1 MAEANVKNIES
12 LELFLD
18 AIVSLRTG
26 TRKQADEIREQLQ
39 RVSNWLE
46 KELPDYWRNQHRIAE
61 NKWIA
66 AREELMRC
74 ESKTRAEDERSCSVQ
89 RKMLAKATERR
100 ALCEHRVRTIP
111 QLSLQWNQF
120 YQEISLS
127 VRHLDDLSEST
138 LQNAISRLQS
148 IVDTL
153 KKYLEL

>member
-1 MAEANVKNIES
+1 MAEANVKNIEA

-18 AIVSLRTG
+18 AIVSLRSG
-26 TRKQADEIREQLQ
+26 TRKQADEIRQQLQ

-46 KELPDYWRNQHRIAE
+46 KELPDYWRNEQRIAE
-61 NKWIA
+61 NKFIE
-66 AREELMRC
+66 ARAELMRC
-74 ESKTRAEDERSCSVQ
+74 ESKTRVEDERSCFVQ
-89 RKMLAKATERR
+89 KKMLVKAKERK

-111 QLSLQWNQF
+111 QLARQWNQF
-120 YQEISLS
+120 CQEISLS
-127 VRHLDDLSEST
+127 VRHLDDLSDST